1 MVDPCYRTGPRLLG
15 MSSLPGLTRQAM
27 LPKGTRML
35 RTGRFRHCI
44 MDHRVKPGGNEVNT
58 RPATQHSGATRPRP
72 PDYR

>member
-1 MVDPCYRTGPRLLG
+1 MALGNGTSSARLRWSIPCYRAGPRLLG

-44 MDHRVKPGGNEVNT
+44 MDHRVKPGGDEVNT
-58 RPATQHSGATRPRP
+58 RPAT
-72 PDYR
+72 